1 MLFKFYWNLFESYL
15 TNTNGNSRL
24 DLLLMMN
31 NVAAFSPDLLNIPL
45 YKGGPAIS
53 LKQADLAEAIPA
65 LNDAIAALNTLKKA
79 DIDECKN
86 FKKPPAAVVLVMSGV
101 CDILRPI

>member
-1 MLFKFYWNLFESYL
+1 MAYDEELLRRQFYWNLFESYL

-45 YKGGPAIS
+45 YDGGPAIS
-53 LKQADLAEAIPA
+53 LKQADL
-65 LNDAIAALNTLKKA
+65 LKPMVLK
-79 DIDECKN
+79 
-86 FKKPPAAVVLVMSGV
+86 LVMLMMQSLTV
-101 CDILRPI
+101 N